1 MPRPTYPTCGGKE
14 GLDVEVAALAGASL
28 RDEARGVDLEIA
40 RLLPEDGVES
50 KEEDAKAKIDP
61 HRR

>member
-1 MPRPTYPTCGGKE
+1 M
-14 GLDVEVAALAGASL
+14 AALAGASL